1 MNIDFVKILGYR
13 IYQKLAYIII
23 NNIVFLTIYQLVCND
38 KDDWVGMDD
47 DDDTTIDRFFNRLY
61 YTVIVFSTIGFGDI
75 SPKSK
80 KTKVLTIIHCLLNF
94 FFEINLFINVV

>member
-1 MNIDFVKILGYR
+1 MNIDFVKILGPR
-13 IYQKLAYIII
+13 IYQKLAYIMI

-80 KTKVLTIIHCLLNF
+80 KTKVLTIFHSLLNF